1 VASDRAAGRSPDTQ
15 RRLRDLVT
23 IATLAAAYVGS
34 YLIRFELEI
43 PDGYLRTLA
52 LTLPV
57 VVALEYGLLRFLLV
71 HRRSWRFT
79 SLWDVVAITEAML
92 SAGLLLLGSRIM
104 LSGLDR
110 LLDLGIRRPIPIG
123 VIAANA
129 ALTIIGLVGLRALR
143 RLQHEEAEARQ
154 ARAAHGG
161 RRPHRVVVIGAG
173 RLGTM
178 AVRQL
183 QTRPDL
189 GITAVGFLDD
199 DPAVQRQVIHGVEVL
214 GTREDLPDVVAER
227 RVDQAI
233 IAISDASGAVVRD
246 LAERCHAVGIEPQIL
261 PGFDALLGGQV
272 SISRLR
278 PVRIEDL
285 LRRDPVELDTSSIEQ
300 LVRGQNVVIT
310 GAGGSIGAELCRQV
324 GRFRPRRLVLVERSE
339 GALWAIDRE
348 LGPRL
353 EGVEVVPALV
363 DVRDRSRVRAL
374 LSVERPSVVF
384 HAAAHKHVPMVEGNP
399 GEAIVNNVFGT
410 KVVVD
415 ACAELGVPR
424 FVLVSTDKAV
434 NPSSV
439 MGATKRIAERYVQ
452 SMAAST
458 GRPFVSVR
466 FGNVLGSAGSVVP
479 VFEQQIAEGGP
490 VTVTHP
496 DMRRYFM
503 TIPEAA
509 QLVIQAAALGVG
521 GEVFVLDMGEPV
533 RIVDLAEELIRLSGL
548 EPYTDVPIV
557 FCGIRPGEKLFEELA
572 LDSEHTDA
580 TAHPSIAVSRTVDG
594 SWPDRDRELAEL
606 LRVAESGD
614 RSAIQVQLVH
624 LVPEMLEVLDR
635 TLTAERAAPSAAP
648 QAGPSAP
655 VATPRRDR

>member
-1 VASDRAAGRSPDTQ
+1 VTVDQVVGRSPDVQ
-15 RRLRDLVT
+15 RRLRDLIT
-23 IATLAAAYVGS
+23 LATLAAAYGGAF
-34 YLIRFELEI
+34 LIRFELDI
-43 PDGYLRTLA
+43 PPGYARTL
-52 LTLPV
+52 LISLPLV
-57 VVALEYGLLRFLLV
+57 VGLEYGLLRFLMV

-92 SAGLLLLGSRIM
+92 AAGLLLLGTRIL

-110 LLDLGIRRPIPIG
+110 QFDLGIQRPIPIG

-143 RLQHEEAEARQ
+143 RLQHEEAETRQ
-154 ARAAHGG
+154 ARAARGG
-161 RRPHRVVVIGAG
+161 RRARRVVVIGAG

-199 DPAVQRQVIHGVEVL
+199 DLRLQRQVIHGVEVL
-214 GTREDLPDVVAER
+214 GTRDDLPAVVDER
-227 RVDQAI
+227 SVDQAI
-233 IAISDASGAVVRD
+233 IAISDASGSVVRD
-246 LAERCHAVGIEPQIL
+246 LAERCRAVGIEAQIL

-272 SISRLR
+272 NITRLR

-285 LRRDPVELDTSSIEQ
+285 LRRDPVELDTSSIAQ
-300 LVRGQNVVIT
+300 LVRGQSVVVT

-324 GRFRPRRLVLVERSE
+324 GRFGPRRLVLVERAE

-348 LGPRL
+348 LRRRF
-353 EGVEVVPALV
+353 EDVEVAPALL
-363 DVRDRSRVRAL
+363 DVRDGSRVRTL

-384 HAAAHKHVPMVEGNP
+384 HAAAHKHVPMVELNP
-399 GEAIVNNVFGT
+399 GEAVVNNVFGT
-410 KVVVD
+410 KAVVD
-415 ACAELGVPR
+415 ACASLGVPR

-434 NPSSV
+434 NPTSV
-439 MGATKRIAERYVQ
+439 MGATKRVAERYVQ
-452 SMAAST
+452 SVAAQT

-479 VFEQQIAEGGP
+479 IFEQQIADGGP

-503 TIPEAA
+503 TIPEAS

-533 RIVDLAEELIRLSGL
+533 RIVDLAEELIRLSGF
-548 EPYTDVPIV
+548 EPHADIPIV
-557 FCGIRPGEKLFEELA
+557 ITGIRPGEKLFEELA

-580 TAHPSIAVSRTVDG
+580 TEHPSIAISRTVDG
-594 SWPDRDRELAEL
+594 SWSTRDEELADL
-606 LRVAESGD
+606 LAAADHGD
-614 RSAIQVQLVH
+614 AGAIRVQLVQ
-624 LVPEMLEVLDR
+624 LVPEMLEALEESWTEQPPVEP
-635 TLTAERAAPSAAP
+635 ARATG
-648 QAGPSAP
+648 AGP
-655 VATPRRDR
+655 ATS